1 MCCKCLGISTRPSG
15 DETKERLVADA
26 QHKRS
31 LVVLGK
37 KRRLLTRSC
46 GRVEPKDDVRLNSG
60 TGSNFTC
67 RVLKH
72 D

>member
-1 MCCKCLGISTRPSG
+1 M
-15 DETKERLVADA
+15 ADA